1 MSDLS
6 ESLALN
12 LSNVQ
17 HLDKVR
23 DVSARSMAVDT
34 VQRFTTLDDLLIT
47 NPKSTV
53 IFPVRDP
60 AAEQYGL
67 KTGDLVVVDRLAK
80 PRQGQ
85 LIIVLINDELSIR
98 RMGAGRVVRYSQ
110 HSSLA
115 ATEGDGAVWGVV
127 TYAIQKQI

>member
-1 MSDLS
+1 MSDLF

-12 LSNVQ
+12 LPNVQ

-23 DVSARSMAVDT
+23 DVSAGSMAVDT
-34 VQRFTTLDDLLIT
+34 VRRSTTLDDLLIT

-67 KTGDLVVVDRLAK
+67 KNGDLLVVDRLATPK
-80 PRQGQ
+80 QGQ
-85 LIIVLINDELSIR
+85 LIIVLTNDALSIR
-98 RMGAGRVVRYSQ
+98 RLGVGRAVTHSDYSAV
-110 HSSLA
+110 A
-115 ATEGDGAVWGVV
+115 ATEGDGAVWGAV

>member
-17 HLDKVR
+17 HLEQVR
-23 DVSARSMAVDT
+23 DVSAGSIAVDT
-34 VQRFTTLDDLLIT
+34 VRRSTTLDDLLIT

-60 AAEQYGL
+60 AAERYGL
-67 KTGDLVVVDRLAK
+67 KTGDLLVVDCRANPK
-80 PRQGQ
+80 QDQ
-85 LIIVLINDELSIR
+85 LIIVLINDELSVR
-98 RMGAGRVVRYSQ
+98 RMGAGRTVMRSE
-110 HSSLA
+110 HSSVTA
-115 ATEGDGAVWGVV
+115 AEGDGAVWGVV
-127 TYAIQKQI
+127 TYAIQKLI

>member
-34 VQRFTTLDDLLIT
+34 VQRSTTLDDLLIT

-60 AAEQYGL
+60 AAEQHH
-67 KTGDLVVVDRLAK
+67 
-80 PRQGQ
+80 RQRDVQRIDG
-85 LIIVLINDELSIR
+85 VR
-98 RMGAGRVVRYSQ
+98 AAGTHGRDQPGEPGCRCR
-110 HSSLA
+110 A
-115 ATEGDGAVWGVV
+115 AGHALT
-127 TYAIQKQI
+127 T

>member
-17 HLDKVR
+17 HLDQVR
-23 DVSARSMAVDT
+23 DVSAGPLVMRRST
-34 VQRFTTLDDLLIT
+34 SLDDLLIT

-60 AAEQYGL
+60 AAKQYGL
-67 KTGDLVVVDRLAK
+67 KKGDLLVVDRLAK
-80 PRQGQ
+80 PRQDQ
-85 LIIVLINDELSIR
+85 LIIVLINDELLVR
-98 RMGAGRVVRYSQ
+98 RMGAGQPASHRE
-110 HSSLA
+110 HNLGA
-115 ATEGDGAVWGVV
+115 ATEGHGAVWGVV

>member
-60 AAEQYGL
+60 AAEQHGL
-67 KTGDLVVVDRLAK
+67 KSGDLLVVDRLAK
-80 PRQGQ
+80 PRQDQ
-85 LIIVLINDELSIR
+85 LIIVLINDELLVR
-98 RMGAGRVVRYSQ
+98 RMGAGQPASHRE
-110 HSSLA
+110 HSPGA

>member
-17 HLDKVR
+17 HLDHVR
-23 DVSARSMAVDT
+23 DVSAGPLVMRRST
-34 VQRFTTLDDLLIT
+34 SLDDLLIT

-60 AAEQYGL
+60 AAKQYGL
-67 KTGDLVVVDRLAK
+67 KKGDLLVVDRLAK
-80 PRQGQ
+80 PRKDQ
-85 LIIVLINDELSIR
+85 LIIFLI
-98 RMGAGRVVRYSQ
+98 
-110 HSSLA
+110 
-115 ATEGDGAVWGVV
+115 T
-127 TYAIQKQI
+127 